1 MKLSF
6 WTCGVSLTRLTMFW
20 YVCMF
25 FVLRSATDMALAL
38 LWRLTSVLLVNHE
51 ERNQYVFFLESKTKI
66 NHMRYQ

>member
-1 MKLSF
+1 
-6 WTCGVSLTRLTMFW
+6 MFW

-25 FVLRSATDMALAL
+25 FVLRSATDMALAF

-51 ERNQYVFFLESKTKI
+51 EKKPVCVFFFKESKTKI